1 MEFRGQMCYNVAC
14 MKKKFFCH
22 KLIEVF
28 SLNFAAS
35 VLALLFFS
43 CTTTNVYEKRTD
55 QLYQNG
61 VLAGEETSLLKD
73 GKKISSTSKVVK
85 TVYTNGLRA
94 EAAVERTDKD
104 KYDSTTVKLYDKE
117 NLLAERTF
125 KTKDGKIVEG
135 ALSESE
141 KKEEKAQI
149 YKKNI
154 DFGSEVFVQAQ
165 NEEESFFVSKT
176 EVTQKEYKSLMGL
189 NPSRF
194 TGTACPVENVTF
206 LEALEYCN
214 ALSKKEGKTPC
225 YIISGDLWYFD
236 KKANGYRLL
245 SPKEFKYAASG
256 GILSKGYKFS
266 GGDKPGKVAWYK
278 DNSDKSIHP
287 VGEKEANELGI
298 FDMSGNVGEW
308 CHDSSAPCVCGGGYR
323 EGKDGIAPDSF
334 APMSKG
340 KFQDVG
346 FRVARSA
353 TLSEMAKLVHKDGDS
368 AELDVCFENA
378 VKLVYKDSAVSSF
391 INSVKDEASYTRLRD
406 YSSSEK
412 VTVKSKLNVGYT
424 LYSIFGKPFVIVGAT
439 VYNLTK
445 CAAFATVNFIGG
457 YLSVTQSDAGL
468 VWMMPDVKKAKQNAA
483 EARANNGIKYYPE
496 YHKAFTNNH
505 ISVENITSGIDQE
518 GNVVKTSQTYSYDNS
533 ISVKRSISADANAT
547 ASVIGVAGTALT
559 IPVSAVTWVGG
570 AVFGLYSEIVNS
582 K

>member
-1 MEFRGQMCYNVAC
+1 
-14 MKKKFFCH
+14 MKKKFFCR
-22 KLIEVF
+22 KLIEV
-28 SLNFAAS
+28 LTLDFAAL

-73 GKKISSTSKVVK
+73 GKKISSTSKVLK

-278 DNSDKSIHP
+278 GNSDKSIHP

-334 APMSKG
+334 APMSKDQVKKLYEEWIASG
-340 KFQDVG
+340 KSYESYMVLRHNLPQG
-346 FRVARSA
+346 F
-353 TLSEMAKLVHKDGDS
+353 EMW
-368 AELDVCFENA
+368 
-378 VKLVYKDSAVSSF
+378 
-391 INSVKDEASYTRLRD
+391 
-406 YSSSEK
+406 
-412 VTVKSKLNVGYT
+412 
-424 LYSIFGKPFVIVGAT
+424 AT
-439 VYNLTK
+439 VTTNYLQLKTICIQRKAHRNREDWN
-445 CAAFATVNFIGG
+445 NFISACYSMPRFRELTG
-457 YLSVTQSDAGL
+457 LSGKEWD
-468 VWMMPDVKKAKQNAA
+468 
-483 EARANNGIKYYPE
+483 I
-496 YHKAFTNNH
+496 
-505 ISVENITSGIDQE
+505 
-518 GNVVKTSQTYSYDNS
+518 
-533 ISVKRSISADANAT
+533 
-547 ASVIGVAGTALT
+547 
-559 IPVSAVTWVGG
+559 VS
-570 AVFGLYSEIVNS
+570 
-582 K
+582 

>member
-1 MEFRGQMCYNVAC
+1 
-14 MKKKFFCH
+14 MKKKFFSH
-22 KLIEVF
+22 KLIKIL

-35 VLALLFFS
+35 VLALFLFS

-94 EAAVERTDKD
+94 EASVERTDKD
-104 KYDSTTVKLYDKE
+104 KYDSTTIKLYDQN

-125 KTKDGKIVEG
+125 KTKDGKIIEG
-135 ALSESE
+135 ALSEAE

-149 YKKNI
+149 LKKNI
-154 DFGSEVFVQAQ
+154 DFGSEVFVQTK

-189 NPSRF
+189 NPSSF

-206 LEALEYCN
+206 IQALEYCN
-214 ALSKKEGKTPC
+214 ALSVKTGRRPC
-225 YIISGDLWYFD
+225 YSISGTDWTFNKGAD
-236 KKANGYRLL
+236 GYRLL
-245 SPKEFKYAASG
+245 TPKEFKYASSG

-278 DNSDKSIHP
+278 GNSDKSIHP

-308 CHDSSAPCVCGGGYR
+308 CHDSSPCVCGGGYR
-323 EGKDGIAPDSF
+323 DGKDNIAPDSS

-340 KFQDVG
+340 SFRDVG
-346 FRVARSA
+346 FRVARNAS
-353 TLSEMAKLVHKDGDS
+353 LSELAKLVHSDSDS
-368 AELDVCFENA
+368 AELDVCFANA

-391 INSVKDEASYTRLRD
+391 INSVKDETSYTRLRD

-412 VTVKSKLNVGYT
+412 VTVKSKLNVGYV
-424 LYSIFGKPFVIVGAT
+424 LYTFLGKPFVVVGAT

-457 YLSVTQSDAGL
+457 YLSIAHSENGL

-483 EARANNGIKYYPE
+483 LARENNGIKYYPE

-505 ISVENITSGIDQE
+505 IAVEAFSNTIDQN
-518 GNVVKTSQTYSYDNS
+518 GNVVNTKQSYSYDNS

-570 AVFGLYSEIVNS
+570 AVFGMYSVIANE
-582 K
+582 